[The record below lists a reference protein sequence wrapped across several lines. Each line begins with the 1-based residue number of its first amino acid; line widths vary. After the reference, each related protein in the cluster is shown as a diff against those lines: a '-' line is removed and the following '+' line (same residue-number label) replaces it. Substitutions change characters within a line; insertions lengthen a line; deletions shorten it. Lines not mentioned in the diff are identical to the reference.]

1 MKLSD
6 FDFFNDTLIV
16 NCLLL
21 FVATFY
27 CIKYILKY
35 YHVSEAAN
43 LPNVRSVAA
52 PITKP
57 LAEGQSQPTGPPL
70 NTCSQCERLIT

>member
-1 MKLSD
+1 MYHRKLTVE
-6 FDFFNDTLIV
+6 FFNLV
-16 NCLLL
+16 
-21 FVATFY
+21 
-27 CIKYILKY
+27 KYILKY